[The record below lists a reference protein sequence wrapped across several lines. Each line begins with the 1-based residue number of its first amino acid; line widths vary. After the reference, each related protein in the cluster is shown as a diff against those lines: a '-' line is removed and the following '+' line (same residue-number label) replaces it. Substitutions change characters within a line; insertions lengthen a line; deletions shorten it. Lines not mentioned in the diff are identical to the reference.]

1 MFRDKFYQRM
11 SNDRFQ
17 DTLRSYGI
25 VPHQHKLKWVLE
37 AFRLMKS
44 SLKKPL
50 AKKRST
56 SYLSSISEKK
66 ALIQRRIRKYTSDKV
81 HWEKCLVKESDTIHP
96 DREEKMRERIRS
108 LDNKIKE
115 LERTLSRLQMGM

>member
-1 MFRDKFYQRM
+1 MFRDRFLQRM
-11 SNDRFQ
+11 SKENFCDI
-17 DTLRSYGI
+17 LRSYQI
-25 VPHQHKLKWVLE
+25 VPEQHRFKYVTEALE
-37 AFRLMKS
+37 SMKS

-50 AKKRST
+50 TKKRST